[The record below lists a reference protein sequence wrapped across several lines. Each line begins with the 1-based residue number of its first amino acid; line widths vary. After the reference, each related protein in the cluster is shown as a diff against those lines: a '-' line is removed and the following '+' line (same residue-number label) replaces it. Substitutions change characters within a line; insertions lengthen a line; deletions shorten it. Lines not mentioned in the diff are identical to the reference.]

1 MSVALKNR
9 PNWRAALLVGACLI
23 SGGQPFSFEMPAD
36 QKLVTVREKDNKLEL
51 SLPKD
56 GILIV
61 RLGVSPGTGFSWH
74 ITHSDRDRLKLLGDP
89 VFEASEE
96 ATPGLSEQQVFRF
109 KALTAGPSVL
119 KLAYRRGWEKD
130 ASPAKT
136 FKIKVKIQ

>member
-1 MSVALKNR
+1 
-9 PNWRAALLVGACLI
+9 
-23 SGGQPFSFEMPAD
+23 MPAD
-36 QKLVTVREKDNKLEL
+36 RKLVTVSEKDNRAEL

-74 ITHSDRDRLKLLGDP
+74 IRHCDRDRLKLLGDP

-96 ATPGLSEQQVFRF
+96 VKPGLSEQQVFRF

-119 KLAYRRGWEKD
+119 KLAYRRVWEKD